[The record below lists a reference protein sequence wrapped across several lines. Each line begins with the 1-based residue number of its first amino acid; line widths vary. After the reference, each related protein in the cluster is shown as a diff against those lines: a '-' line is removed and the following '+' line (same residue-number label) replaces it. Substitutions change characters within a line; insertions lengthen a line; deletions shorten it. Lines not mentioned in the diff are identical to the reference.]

1 MNWMTWILLFT
12 AGSLIA
18 NYIIRIIF
26 QKKAYFHKEF
36 IKMGYEKGY
45 RDGATNVKMYYS
57 FTTELPSIQWL
68 KENKGKL
75 LNTREKLVASI
86 TSKN

>member
-1 MNWMTWILLFT
+1 MNWITWILLFT

-45 RDGATNVKMYYS
+45 RDGATNVKMFHS
-57 FTTELPSIQWL
+57 FKGELPPVTWL
-68 KENKGKL
+68 QKNRGKL
-75 LNTREKLVASI
+75 LDTREKLLGSLDGE
-86 TSKN
+86 N